1 MPRDKPIVYLL
12 LEHVGMLRVAGDVGQ
27 QAFEPQEFLPEVE
40 RLAVGRGFAAVGLNV
55 GLGLEHLF
63 LADALEVAFQTFTVL
78 RHVEQRGHN
87 LRQTLGTLNRQ

>member
-1 MPRDKPIVYLL
+1 
-12 LEHVGMLRVAGDVGQ
+12 MLQIAGNVGQ
-27 QAFEPQEFLPEVE
+27 KAFEPQEFLPEIE
-40 RLAVGRGFAAVGLNV
+40 RLAVWRSLATVGLDV
-55 GLGLEHLF
+55 GLGFEHLF